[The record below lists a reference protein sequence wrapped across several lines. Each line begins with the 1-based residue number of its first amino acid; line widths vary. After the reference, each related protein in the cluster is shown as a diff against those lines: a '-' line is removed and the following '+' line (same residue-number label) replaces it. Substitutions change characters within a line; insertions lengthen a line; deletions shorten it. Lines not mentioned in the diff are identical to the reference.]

1 MMNMSAKKDEKKPAT
16 APAPHPEKKAGFRAV
31 SQKKG
36 GAISAADQ
44 AKKTLDNLDLDD
56 NI

>member
-1 MMNMSAKKDEKKPAT
+1 MRNMSTKKDEKKPAT